1 MPLVDQASTAAEKV
15 DNVFFFILALCV
27 AFLIFITVL
36 MVFFVLKYRRKKPP
50 RAQDIEGHAWLEIV
64 WTLVPLVLFLV
75 MFYYGWTNFAYVRS
89 VPRDA
94 MVVKVTGRQWAWD
107 FEYPNGK
114 RTTEL
119 YLALSKPV
127 RMEVRSADV
136 IHGFYVPAFR
146 IKMDAVPG
154 KENYTW
160 FTPTRL
166 GSFDIEC
173 SVICGANHTYMVS
186 RAIVVSED
194 DFKAWYFGGESAPP
208 PGKVESAFAV
218 PSLPGGQLP
227 GGQPRGGHLPGN
239 HPGLAVL
246 EGKQCLT
253 CHSTDGS
260 VRVGP
265 TFKGALGSR
274 QTIVSGGAEK
284 EVLVDE
290 AYMAKAMR
298 EPMAEVLKGY
308 PPAMPQLPLSES
320 EIKDVVDYIR
330 SIQ

>member
-27 AFLIFITVL
+27 AFLIFITAL
-36 MVFFVLKYRRKKPP
+36 MVFFVIKYRRKKHP
-50 RAQDIEGHAWLEIV
+50 RGEDIEGHAWLEIV

-89 VPRDA
+89 APRDA

-119 YLALSKPV
+119 YLALDKPV

-208 PGKVESAFAV
+208 PGKVESASAF
-218 PSLPGGQLP
+218 PLLPGQELP
-227 GGQPRGGHLPGN
+227 AD

-246 EGKQCLT
+246 KGKQCLS

-260 VRVGP
+260 VMVGP
-265 TFKGALGSR
+265 TFKGAFGAK
-274 QTIVSGGAEK
+274 QVIVAGGAEK

-290 AYMAKAMR
+290 AYLAKSMR

-308 PPAMPQLPLSES
+308 PPAMPHMSLSDS
-320 EIKDVVDYIR
+320 EIKEVIEYIR

>member
-1 MPLVDQASTAAEKV
+1 MLLFVDQASTAAEKV

-27 AFLIFITVL
+27 AFLIFITAL
-36 MVFFVLKYRRKKPP
+36 MVTFVLKYRRTKHPEAK
-50 RAQDIEGHAWLEIV
+50 DIEGHAWLEIV

-89 VPRDA
+89 APRDA

-119 YLALSKPV
+119 YVALEKPV

-173 SVICGANHTYMVS
+173 SVICGTNHTYMVS
-186 RAIVVSED
+186 RAIVVTED
-194 DFKAWYFGGESAPP
+194 AFKAWYFGDENAPP
-208 PGKVESAFAV
+208 PGKVQSASAF
-218 PSLPGGQLP
+218 PPGERQP
-227 GGQPRGGHLPGN
+227 GEP
-239 HPGLAVL
+239 PGLAL
-246 EGKQCLT
+246 LRDKQCLT

-260 VRVGP
+260 VMVGP
-265 TFKGALGSR
+265 TFKGAFGTKR
-274 QTIVSGGAEK
+274 TVVSGDAEK
-284 EVLVDE
+284 EVVADE
-290 AYMAKAMR
+290 AYLAKSIR
-298 EPMAEVLKGY
+298 EPMAEILNGY
-308 PPAMPQLPLSES
+308 PPAMPETPLSDPELK
-320 EIKDVVDYIR
+320 EIVEYLR
-330 SIQ
+330 SIN